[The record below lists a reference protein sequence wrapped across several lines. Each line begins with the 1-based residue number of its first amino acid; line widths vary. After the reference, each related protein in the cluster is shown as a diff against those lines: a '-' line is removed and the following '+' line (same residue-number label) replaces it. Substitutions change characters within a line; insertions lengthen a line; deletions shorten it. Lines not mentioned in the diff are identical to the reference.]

1 MNLAKE
7 QLEVLLSVA
16 VDKINELTEEI
27 KDLNLT
33 ISLAGYEKDNLKKE
47 IETLK
52 AKLEEKE
59 F

>member
-1 MNLAKE
+1 MGLTKE

-27 KDLNLT
+27 KDLELT
-33 ISLAGYEKDNLKKE
+33 NRLAKYENEDLKKE
-47 IETLK
+47 LEALK